1 MTAILGQF
9 PANFRF
15 SGALRGEQPVFLDK
29 MNRSIKLIEILTS
42 RKQHI
47 SLSHLAQRLARKLL
61 MGSINAQKPSTQD
74 CVVLA
79 GVCTMHSVEISNRFS
94 NVGNQGPF
102 FFNNIMSNLL
112 YALFIIIL

>member
-9 PANFRF
+9 QANFRF

-29 MNRSIKLIEILTS
+29 MNRSIELVEILTP

-47 SLSHLAQRLARKLL
+47 SLSRLAQRLARNLL

-79 GVCTMHSVEISNRFS
+79 GVCTKHSVEISDCLS
-94 NVGNQGPF
+94 NVGIQGPF
-102 FFNNIMSNLL
+102 
-112 YALFIIIL
+112 